1 MEILVIDKLS
11 LSQMLQASAGST
23 GVVRTGSSC
32 SDIVSA
38 KLPVQR
44 PVTHHKEQELG
55 AEECL
60 SLFKKL
66 KEENKEKGREGGEER
81 GRKKS
86 PLIL

>member
-23 GVVRTGSSC
+23 GVVRAGSSC

-44 PVTHHKEQELG
+44 PVTYHKEQELG

-66 KEENKEKGREGGEER
+66 KENKEKGREGGEER